1 MTLAGILG
9 TGTALPEK
17 VITNHDLEKLVETSD
32 QWITDRTGIK
42 ERRQAAPGETTSHLS
57 VQAARRALE
66 AANLSPRDLDLII
79 CSTIS
84 PDMPLPSTASF
95 IQRELGARPCCS
107 FDLAAACSGFLFGM
121 TVAEQYIK
129 TGKAR
134 YVLVVGAEILSRYLD
149 YQDRATCVIFG
160 DGVAAA
166 VLGPAT
172 EPSGILASEMHT
184 NGQYADQL
192 FIPAGGTAHPA
203 TCETVS
209 ERQHYIKMRGRELF
223 RVAVRGMEDSL
234 RHALDLAGM
243 EPAQLSLIIP
253 HQANKRIVDAMR
265 ERLAVPEENVVLN
278 IDRFGNTSSASIPI
292 TLDEAVRSGRLKP
305 GDHLGLVAFGG
316 GATWGAAVA
325 RWTLA
330 SQNLTLATSAVSA
343 GEA

>member
-32 QWITDRTGIK
+32 QWITERTGIK

-149 YQDRATCVIFG
+149 YKDRATCVIFG

-166 VLGPAT
+166 IMGPAT
-172 EPSGILASEMHT
+172 DPSGILASEMHT

-209 ERQHYIKMRGRELF
+209 DRQHYIKMRGNELF
-223 RVAVRGMEDSL
+223 KVAVRSL
-234 RHALDLAGM
+234 EEVSRRVLRDASVTVGDLD
-243 EPAQLSLIIP
+243 LIIP
-253 HQANKRIVDAMR
+253 HQANQRITDALR
-265 ERLAVPEENVVLN
+265 ARLEVPESKVYSN
-278 IDRFGNTSSASIPI
+278 IARIGNTSSASIPI
-292 TLDEAVRSGRLKP
+292 CLDECVRAGKIKK
-305 GDHLGLVAFGG
+305 GDLILMCAFGAG
-316 GATWGAAVA
+316 VTWGAVLM
-325 RWTLA
+325 RW
-330 SQNLTLATSAVSA
+330 
-343 GEA
+343 